1 MRKLRSCSGSLV
13 KDMENVIS
21 GNVVTCQR
29 HGKLIS
35 FWLLSLFFFFTGWVT
50 LFCLFIRTSFE
61 SGKKI
66 RLSKSD
72 VKNYKILINK
82 YHNNFIYFR
91 SRFTHIDTSSGYI
104 FNFLLPSACKN
115 NCWIAQ
121 FSFAAE
127 KSQKT
132 CPCFYPKS
140 SF

>member
-1 MRKLRSCSGSLV
+1 MRKLRSCRSLV

-21 GNVVTCQR
+21 GNIVTCQR
-29 HGKLIS
+29 HRKLIS
-35 FWLLSLFFFFTGWVT
+35 SWFLFFFFLIGWIT

-66 RLSKSD
+66 RLSDSD

-91 SRFTHIDTSSGYI
+91 SRFIHIDSSSGYI
-104 FNFLLPSACKN
+104 FNFLLSSACKN

-121 FSFAAE
+121 FSFATE

-132 CPCFYPKS
+132 CPCFYRKS